1 MLAGTTVFLTIVF
14 ALLAGILSG
23 WAVLAAILYAFGNRK
38 ELKSRPAAVALSSR
52 AHASTS

>member
-1 MLAGTTVFLTIVF
+1 MLAGITVLLTIVF
-14 ALLAGILSG
+14 ALVAGILSG

-38 ELKSRPAAVALSSR
+38 ELRSRPATVALASR